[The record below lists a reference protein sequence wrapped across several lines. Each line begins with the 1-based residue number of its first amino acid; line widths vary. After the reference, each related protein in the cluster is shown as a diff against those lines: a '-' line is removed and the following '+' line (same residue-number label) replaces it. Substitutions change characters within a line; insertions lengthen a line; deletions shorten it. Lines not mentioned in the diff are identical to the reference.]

1 MSLVNNNIENLVDVD
16 YSTFDLSHFH
26 KTTMDMGDLVP
37 IATIPT
43 LPGDNIEIDVD
54 AFVRAMPTIAPIMDK
69 IDLKIN
75 HFFVP
80 YRILWEKWEEFI
92 TQSDEYKTDLDT
104 LKPQLP
110 TLEFI
115 VAPQETDKDGFPKT
129 GTAGNWKNYMDGKP
143 VGNDQEKE
151 WIKKNQRALKLLNY
165 IGYNSLYASFGKQ
178 SLMPILAYN
187 KIYQDYYIPQR
198 FVQYLEKS
206 GITHSLIK
214 DKRILK
220 KIKKLPQPEVIFQ
233 YEVKDLSDGSKWRW
247 IQANPYIDL
256 CTLKKVYWNQDYITS
271 ALPEPTLFGDV
282 KLPLISDSIAEGERY
297 FKTAVGSEGRDIID
311 FGVTPSANH
320 NRSMLSTVRDL
331 RKAVSLQH
339 YMEVLTQSGGRYIEA
354 LETQWNE
361 TVNPELLQMSQ
372 YIGGSV
378 IPIFTNEVESTAGTE
393 QKELGAL
400 AGKPLGAGGTEKQ
413 HFHAQEYGIYMCLA
427 HIVPKRSYTNATS
440 KFLKE
445 LDVLDFPN
453 PAFEGMG
460 DEAIY
465 NYELGMNE
473 TPFHIYG
480 YTPRY
485 SHYKMMLDRYSGDFQ
500 STLKHWHLGED
511 WSSFKNASKVYVTP
525 NYRSTMLP
533 PKFEVTPE
541 SIEANPRTD
550 IFQVPEEDGK
560 FFGVFNFRITAGR
573 KLHYNSP
580 IGLARL

>member
-37 IATIPT
+37 IAVIPT

-80 YRILWEKWEEFI
+80 YRILWDKWENFI
-92 TQSDEYKTDLDT
+92 TQSDEWKTDSERI
-104 LKPQLP
+104 KPSLP
-110 TLEFI
+110 SLEVTA
-115 VAPQETDKDGFPKT
+115 VAEETDKDGFPKNP
-129 GTAGNWKNYMDGKP
+129 TAGNWRDYITGKP
-143 VGNDQEKE
+143 VGNELEKKV
-151 WIKKNQRALKLLNY
+151 ITRNNRLLKLLNY
-165 IGYNSLYASFGKQ
+165 IGYNSTYGNFGKQ

-187 KIYQDYYIPQR
+187 KIFQDYYVPQR
-198 FVQYLEKS
+198 FIQYLQKNNIE
-206 GITHSLIK
+206 HNLIK
-214 DKRILK
+214 QKKQLKRVKSLSALNVSLK
-220 KIKKLPQPEVIFQ
+220 FKNQE
-233 YEVKDLSDGSKWRW
+233 LSTGSLWRLFDSFDE
-247 IQANPYIDL
+247 IDL
-256 CTLKKVYWNQDYITS
+256 FDLKKVYWNQDYITS

-282 KLPLISDSIAEGERY
+282 KLPLFSESVANADRY
-297 FKTAVGSEGRDIID
+297 FQLNEANAISFLD
-311 FGVTPSANH
+311 TPN
-320 NRSMLSTVRDL
+320 NRNNNLLSNVRDL

-354 LETQWNE
+354 LETQWDE
-361 TVNPELLQMSQ
+361 TINPELLQMSQ

-378 IPIFTNEVESTAGTE
+378 IPIFTNEVEATAATE
-393 QKELGAL
+393 QKPLGAL

-413 HFHAQEYGIYMCLA
+413 QFHAQEYGVYMCLA
-427 HIVPKRSYTNATS
+427 HIVPKRSYTNATA

-460 DEAIY
+460 DEAVY
-465 NYELGMNE
+465 NYELGLNG

-500 STLKHWHLGED
+500 SSLKHWHLGED
-511 WSSFKNASKVYVTP
+511 WSSFP
-525 NYRSTMLP
+525 NSGKGYITNNVIGNFLP
-533 PKFEVTPE
+533 ENFEVTPE

-560 FFGVFNFRITAGR
+560 FFGTFNFRIQAGR
-573 KLHYNSP
+573 KLHYNAP
-580 IGLARL
+580 MGLTRL

>member
-80 YRILWEKWEEFI
+80 YRILWEKWQDFI
-92 TQSDEYKTDLDT
+92 TQSDEWKTDNDAH
-104 LKPQLP
+104 KPALP
-110 TLEFI
+110 TLEVI
-115 VAPQETDKDGFPKT
+115 VSSQEGEST
-129 GTAGNWKNYMDGKP
+129 GNWKDYMAGKP
-143 VGNDQEKE
+143 VGNDSEKE
-151 WIKKNQRALKLLNY
+151 WITKNNRILKLLNY
-165 IGYNSLYASFGKQ
+165 IGYNSTYASFGKQ

-187 KIYQDYYIPQR
+187 KIFQDYYVPQR
-198 FVQYLEKS
+198 FVQYLQKNN
-206 GITHSLIK
+206 ITHSLIK
-214 DKRILK
+214 QKRILK
-220 KIKKLPQPEVIFQ
+220 KFKTLSSPDVFLE
-233 YEVKDLSDGSKWRW
+233 YENKTLSTGQKWRW
-247 IQANPYIDL
+247 FKNFAEHEL
-256 CTLKKVYWNQDYITS
+256 FELKKVYWNQDYITS

-282 KLPLISDSIAEGERY
+282 KLPLFSESVANADRY
-297 FKTAVGSEGRDIID
+297 FQLNEANAISFLD
-311 FGVTPSANH
+311 TPNNRNNNLIAN
-320 NRSMLSTVRDL
+320 VRDL

-354 LETQWNE
+354 LETQWDE

-378 IPIFTNEVESTAGTE
+378 IPIFTNEVEATAATE
-393 QKELGAL
+393 QKPLGAL

-413 HFHAQEYGIYMCLA
+413 QFHAQEYGVYMCLA
-427 HIVPKRSYTNATS
+427 HIVPKRSYTNATA

-460 DEAIY
+460 DEAVY
-465 NYELGMNE
+465 NYELGLND

-500 STLKHWHLGED
+500 ASLKHWHLGED
-511 WSSFKNASKVYVTP
+511 WSSFKNSPKGFITNNVVG
-525 NYRSTMLP
+525 NFLP
-533 PKFEVTPE
+533 SNFEVTPE

-560 FFGVFNFRITAGR
+560 FFGTFNFRIQAGR

-580 IGLARL
+580 MGLTRL